1 MKKGIIFA
9 LLIILTVS
17 FSACGRGGD
26 KETSIPTIIPTTD
39 MTILPDTMPT
49 IGTNIPDP
57 DVDTSMPMYTD
68 GTGAT
73 DSTGASGTNG
83 RHR

>member
-1 MKKGIIFA
+1 MKKSLIIT
-9 LLIILTVS
+9 LLIVLA
-17 FSACGRGGD
+17 FSLAACGRDNGGN
-26 KETSIPTIIPTTD
+26 TSAPTIIPTTD
-39 MTILPDTMPT
+39 MNILPDTMPT
-49 IGTNIPDP
+49 VGTNIPDP

-83 RHR
+83 RSR

>member
-9 LLIILTVS
+9 VLLVMTVS
-17 FSACGRGGD
+17 LSACGRGNSNA
-26 KETSIPTIIPTTD
+26 TSAPTIKPTTD

-68 GTGAT
+68 GTGGT
-73 DSTGASGTNG
+73 DSTGASGTNS
-83 RHR
+83 RRR